1 MRPLSLSV
9 LASLQRTD
17 GQNHLVRLEQGRR
30 FPITDTVKNRLI
42 EKLLLKEERLL
53 QREQLFAR
61 KRLLAQELSIKT
73 KHLRNVCLSKR
84 EHRSQAIYYPVSKSV
99 NPDVSTKVTKTSTC
113 ASGHQIKS
121 V

>member
-9 LASLQRTD
+9 LASLQRID
-17 GQNHLVRLEQGRR
+17 GQSHLVRLEQGRSL
-30 FPITDTVKNRLI
+30 PITHTVKNRLI

-53 QREQLFAR
+53 EREQLFAR

-73 KHLRNVCLSKR
+73 KHLRNVCLLKR

-99 NPDVSTKVTKTSTC
+99 NPDVSTEVTKTRAC

-121 V
+121 D